1 MSGGPLAK
9 ISVLD
14 GLTAHLAAS
23 LQIDINNAEELAGI
37 EHLALAA
44 TNYFTSSVKGA
55 PTGGA
60 QTLQWAIMSALW
72 EGKIPQ
78 ADIDSF
84 FEHVNVDLG
93 KLITAWKK
101 FTPEEQKGVMSVVL
115 IPGKLDE
122 ATIMDVTSALYHNIQ
137 K

>member
-1 MSGGPLAK
+1 MTGGPLARV
-9 ISVLD
+9 SMLD
-14 GLTAHLAAS
+14 GLVAHIAATLQIDPTDKDEIAGIAHLAISA
-23 LQIDINNAEELAGI
+23 AE
-37 EHLALAA
+37 
-44 TNYFTSSVKGA
+44 YFASSVKGA
-55 PTGGA
+55 PTGGS
-60 QTLQWAIMSALW
+60 QTLQWAIMSAIW

-78 ADIDSF
+78 ADIDNF